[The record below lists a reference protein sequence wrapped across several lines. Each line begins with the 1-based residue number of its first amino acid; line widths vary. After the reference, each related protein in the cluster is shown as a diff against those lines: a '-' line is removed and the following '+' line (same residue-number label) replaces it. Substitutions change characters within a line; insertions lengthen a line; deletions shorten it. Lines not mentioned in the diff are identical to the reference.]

1 LTHSTMS
8 APPKRRYGFVRWGI
22 AFGLALSC
30 SRLVFPQV
38 PDAPAPQTEAAGSSL
53 QAAQKLMNAGQFEQ
67 AASELRVYLQNDQNS
82 ATAHSMLAYCML
94 RMDDPKDSLTEYTRS
109 AAIQRPSSMDLQ
121 NVAKDYTLLNDLPDA
136 DHWMSLAV
144 QMNPKDPEGW
154 YGLGRIHYTQQR
166 FQDAANCFE
175 RALVFAPQ
183 SVKAENNLGLSYEGL
198 NRVEDAMAAY
208 RNAIKWQQGDP
219 HPSEQPMLNLGI
231 MLLHQGKLP
240 EAEHLLTEASGIA
253 PRDPNIREQLGHLYL
268 QLNQLGKAQ
277 EQFEQAIALSP
288 QNPALHFLLGRVY
301 RAEGE
306 DEKAKAEFARST
318 ALSGYHSTPDTN

>member
-1 LTHSTMS
+1 LLLCCLQ
-8 APPKRRYGFVRWGI
+8 PV
-22 AFGLALSC
+22 L
-30 SRLVFPQV
+30 PQV
-38 PDAPAPQTEAAGSSL
+38 PDTPAPQIKATTISL
-53 QAAQKLMNAGQFEQ
+53 QALQVMMDAGQFKQ
-67 AASELRVYLQNDQNS
+67 AAVALRAYLQREQNS
-82 ATAHSMLAYCML
+82 ATAHSMLAYCLL

-109 AAIQRPSSMDLQ
+109 AAIQRPSSSDLQ
-121 NVAKDYTLLNDLPDA
+121 NVAKDYILLNDLSDA

-144 QMNPKDPEGW
+144 QMTPNDPEAW
-154 YGLGRIHYTQQR
+154 YGLGRIRYTQQR

-198 NRVEDAMAAY
+198 NRTEDAMSAY
-208 RNAIKWQQGDP
+208 RNAIKWQQNSA

-240 EAEHLLTEASGIA
+240 EAEQLLTEAAAIA

-268 QLNQLGKAQ
+268 QLNQFGKAQ
-277 EQFEQAIALSP
+277 EQFQQAIALNP

-306 DEKAKAEFARST
+306 DDKAKAEFARST
-318 ALSGYHSTPDTN
+318 TLSGYHSTPDPN

>member
-1 LTHSTMS
+1 VNHSIPS
-8 APPKRRYGFVRWGI
+8 APANRQYGPARWGI
-22 AFGLALSC
+22 AFALALC
-30 SRLVFPQV
+30 CWKPVFAQV
-38 PDAPAPQTEAAGSSL
+38 PDTPSPQAGAAGSSL
-53 QAAQKLMNAGQFEQ
+53 QAAQTLMDAGEFQQ
-67 AASELRVYLQNDQNS
+67 AASALRVYLQREQGS

-109 AAIQRPSSMDLQ
+109 AAIQRPKATDLQ

-136 DHWMSLAV
+136 DYWMTLAV
-144 QMNPKDPEGW
+144 QMDSKDPEGW
-154 YGLGRIHYTQQR
+154 YGLGRIRYTQQR

-175 RALVFAPQ
+175 RALVFAPH

-198 NRVEDAMAAY
+198 NRTEDAMIAY
-208 RNAIKWQQGDP
+208 RHAIQWQQGDP

-231 MLLHQGKLP
+231 ILLHQGKLS
-240 EAEHLLTEASGIA
+240 EAEQLLSEASTIA

-268 QLNQLGKAQ
+268 QLHQLGKAQ
-277 EQFEQAIALSP
+277 EQFERAIALNP

-306 DEKAKAEFARST
+306 DQKAKTEFARSST
-318 ALSGYHSTPDTN
+318 LSGYHSTPDTN